1 MEALPLQVAPEGV
14 VRGDNERG
22 DAEANPVVMGEALA
36 HAEGASEGEGAMV
49 IVPLGVVVSQAL
61 LLGVKLDDSVGEPD
75 RVGLLDALADSV
87 LLDDPLREAE
97 DAGDREGAPLVLP
110 LTVMVPNSVTLAA
123 RLGVIKGDGD

>member
-1 MEALPLQVAPEGV
+1 
-14 VRGDNERG
+14 
-22 DAEANPVVMGEALA
+22 
-36 HAEGASEGEGAMV
+36 MV